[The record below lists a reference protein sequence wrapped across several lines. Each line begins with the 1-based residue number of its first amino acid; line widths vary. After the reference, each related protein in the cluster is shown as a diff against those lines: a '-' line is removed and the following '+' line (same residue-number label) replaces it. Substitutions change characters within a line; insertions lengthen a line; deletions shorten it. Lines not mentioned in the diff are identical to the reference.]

1 MIRRMITTVEADEIA
16 GAGGRPA
23 LRVQIGLAC
32 GIRESAVI
40 CPSGKRQG
48 ESGGA
53 YLKRCHELVQ
63 EAVKATETLVREYL
77 TGSPAQEQE
86 ALEARLK
93 PLLSE
98 CTDETG
104 AALRFA
110 VSAAAAKAAAHAF
123 SVPLYRYLGGVCA
136 AAPVPLFDMI
146 SMPETEMTGLKRL
159 VLLPKK
165 QEETEMHLRQAVRI
179 YQQLGELLREGGKQT
194 VSGPEGGYAPSV
206 RAGEEAVEYVLRAV
220 EEAGYR
226 VGDEFE
232 LIVSGTSEWTGRAR
246 KLYPVALSI
255 EPGRDGFLQ
264 VWPGEPEGI
273 AQLLGRLKTDAGG
286 KEGTVADPFRFELET
301 ELFADAAAAGGA
313 SLFFCGGFG
322 ADACI
327 RSGNRLVQ
335 IAKECAAIRGS

>member
-136 AAPVPLFDMI
+136 AAPVPAPAPAQSGLYLR
-146 SMPETEMTGLKRL
+146 PLPPRAPPAARRGPYRTGGGRPAGGRSLS
-159 VLLPKK
+159 
-165 QEETEMHLRQAVRI
+165 HSSRQAPD
-179 YQQLGELLREGGKQT
+179 YGL
-194 VSGPEGGYAPSV
+194 P
-206 RAGEEAVEYVLRAV
+206 
-220 EEAGYR
+220 
-226 VGDEFE
+226 
-232 LIVSGTSEWTGRAR
+232 
-246 KLYPVALSI
+246 
-255 EPGRDGFLQ
+255 
-264 VWPGEPEGI
+264 
-273 AQLLGRLKTDAGG
+273 
-286 KEGTVADPFRFELET
+286 
-301 ELFADAAAAGGA
+301 
-313 SLFFCGGFG
+313 
-322 ADACI
+322 
-327 RSGNRLVQ
+327 
-335 IAKECAAIRGS
+335 